1 MDDTDVYW
9 GEMKQYSNMKSIHV
23 RMFKAPVCVSVCYVR
38 AAQKLELAQKQP
50 EIEQND
56 PRAQIE

>member
-38 AAQKLELAQKQP
+38 AAQKLELAQKTA
-50 EIEQND
+50 EN
-56 PRAQIE
+56 RAK